1 MHGMI
6 AAQKSAFHIAVP
18 RLLDWVIIA
27 VASLGGVLALALSDW
42 RGQIFVENGLVETV
56 QLVLLFLAA
65 VFFIRASLRFTEWGA
80 LTTLALACLSA
91 FAFLREI
98 PRCTSPFY
106 QFGPCISDDYKNALY
121 VGIGVLLIVLIAA
134 NRSLRPS
141 RFDRAAFQR
150 LRGFLPKLM
159 PLAILVPLAIGSQLG
174 EIIDIGAIE
183 ETLELIGY
191 AVLAVFALRAAQ
203 TADRARGTSGEPE
216 AECRWGRP

>member
-1 MHGMI
+1 MHCMI
-6 AAQKSAFHIAVP
+6 ASQMNAFHIGIP
-18 RLLDWVIIA
+18 RLLDWAIIA
-27 VASLGGVLALALSDW
+27 VASVGGFLALALSDW
-42 RGQIFVENGLVETV
+42 TGEIFVENGLVETA

-65 VFFIRASLRFTEWGA
+65 VFFMRASLRFTEWVA
-80 LTTLALACLSA
+80 LTTLALACISA

-106 QFGPCISDDYKNALY
+106 QFGPCISDDYKTALY
-121 VGIGVLLIVLIAA
+121 LSVGVLLVVLIAA

-150 LRGFLPKLM
+150 LRGFIPKLM

-174 EIIDIGAIE
+174 EVIDIGAIE

-203 TADRARGTSGEPE
+203 AADELHEVSGMPGT
-216 AECRWGRP
+216 RRL